1 MDAIDETTETFAI
14 EEEPVSKK
22 PLNKP
27 LTSLLKIFPNIN
39 QFYTQHLLN

>member
-1 MDAIDETTETFAI
+1 MDAIDETTETFTI

-27 LTSLLKIFPNIN
+27 LTYLLKIFPNLM
-39 QFYTQHLLN
+39 QLLQSLLRF